1 VTRTSEDVL
10 FAGIVYDFVW
20 LRCAALRGEFCYE
33 EPGAVSQYG
42 NSNSQKQPSND
53 NLRFLSTSGDKERL
67 LNYHRPPF
75 GDYR

>member
-1 VTRTSEDVL
+1 MTRTSEDVL
-10 FAGIVYDFVW
+10 LADIVCDFVW
-20 LRCAALRGEFCYE
+20 LRRGVAGEFCCE